1 MLKILILI
9 LAFSSISLIFWQ
21 ILPLL
26 SARFEQAQK
35 KKFDKTVEKL
45 DKMFVEVQRE
55 KVFPLFALSP
65 FILGI
70 TGFILFKSFLAILAG
85 IALGLILPSL
95 IVRNLEK
102 KRKRKFH
109 NQLVDTL
116 LILSNSLKSGLS
128 FLQAIEVV
136 VEEMPAPIS
145 QEFNLLLNENKIGI
159 PFEDSLERLNKRMY
173 SEELNMM
180 VTSVLVARETGG
192 DLNKIFERLTVTIR
206 QKKKISQQVETLT
219 LQARW
224 QGMIMMALPIVFSF
238 GVAQINP
245 HFFDMMLKSQIGR
258 FLLIYAVISQV
269 IGMLMI
275 HRFSK
280 VEI

>member
-26 SARFEQAQK
+26 TARFEQAQK

-45 DKMFVEVQRE
+45 DKMFVEVKRE

-180 VTSVLVARETGG
+180 VISVLVARETGG

-206 QKKKISQQVETLT
+206 QKKKIAQQVETLT

-238 GVAQINP
+238 GVSQISP